1 MSILPDGPFVV
12 KLSDEERETG
22 NLTPLNML
30 ESIDAFFRDGLVVI
44 ENAVEIGCI
53 DRLNE
58 RMKMDTEELL
68 KNESKIHW
76 KQVFAHRSRVCFA
89 MLMPRCLNQP
99 GTSKRQCFTEPT
111 LRERSNW
118 IEKTAVTRLIVFRF
132 WESRIHVPTDLRESS
147 CRRHHGQHPRTSPTG
162 SLHPYQHLGRQHSQS
177 SGCPQSLSSLFPL
190 GHSLADQSLSHR
202 TAHSITCV
210 IHSTWLSTSA

>member
-1 MSILPDGPFVV
+1 
-12 KLSDEERETG
+12 
-22 NLTPLNML
+22 
-30 ESIDAFFRDGLVVI
+30 
-44 ENAVEIGCI
+44 
-53 DRLNE
+53 
-58 RMKMDTEELL
+58 
-68 KNESKIHW
+68 
-76 KQVFAHRSRVCFA
+76 
-89 MLMPRCLNQP
+89 MPRCLNQP

-118 IEKTAVTRLIVFRF
+118 IEKTAVTRLIVFRL

-147 CRRHHGQHPRTSPTG
+147 CRRHHGQHPRTSPTD

-210 IHSTWLSTSA
+210 IHSTWLSTSAWWMLARRTGRPRYGWARRGSPSMMISGKGSLGSRRRDWKRG